1 MEQLGK
7 NKTFKKQNFVALY
20 GSFDIEPTF
29 ILKILLFQVS

>member
-1 MEQLGK
+1 MERVGK
-7 NKTFKKQNFVALY
+7 NLNFQLQYFVALY